1 MTNFDPIHSLK
12 ISRYSRQTVMTTQD
26 FTTTQTAPSQISW
39 IQQLRKKIAAPID
52 NAPTAEQTG
61 QQSTLPGSTLTS
73 EAKVNTRRSELAPP
87 PTIIEIQT
95 LKAFSDRA
103 DEYEPPISPNRP
115 YSRRS
120 SVTQH
125 LARSACCPKRKGCQN
140 SLKEK
145 TLPRPISFLIEPFQA
160 EATALRPVKTAEEIS
175 DHCCTNVEYH
185 QFCSAPSPDV
195 LRLDPLRN
203 LNKLQDRSLLPSAR

>member
-1 MTNFDPIHSLK
+1 
-12 ISRYSRQTVMTTQD
+12 MTTQD

-103 DEYEPPISPNRP
+103 DEYEPADLALIDLIPADLALLNISPA
-115 YSRRS
+115 
-120 SVTQH
+120 Q
-125 LARSACCPKRKGCQN
+125 
-140 SLKEK
+140 
-145 TLPRPISFLIEPFQA
+145 
-160 EATALRPVKTAEEIS
+160 PV
-175 DHCCTNVEYH
+175 
-185 QFCSAPSPDV
+185 APSAKAV
-195 LRLDPLRN
+195 RTL
-203 LNKLQDRSLLPSAR
+203 